1 MGSYGGLSQ
10 FPTQSVGNALLLIIV
25 LVFSFFILI
34 IYMRLLTKAYTYI
47 GLPRGTA
54 SMITILSLLLSPLFI
69 PIAIINGKL
78 LGVSIGGCI
87 IPLAVSIYL
96 MKKRLFSL
104 GLWLPLFVISA
115 FISYLVS
122 FPTTT
127 GIVSPFPLFLIPP
140 FITALFA
147 YFSSLSTRENAAAL
161 SYSAQVFGALVG
173 GDILHLPALLS
184 MHLPPHTYLVIG
196 GAGVFDMI
204 YLSGLIAVGIEIGMS
219 RAHITRKKH
228 MALSPEQMWFIEY
241 ERDLER
247 RLLGQKLKSPEEYK
261 QKTGRYR

>member
-1 MGSYGGLSQ
+1 MM
-10 FPTQSVGNALLLIIV
+10 IIAV
-25 LVFSFFILI
+25 LVFSFFLLI
-34 IYMRLLTKAYTYI
+34 IYLRLLTKAYTYI
-47 GLPRGTA
+47 GLPKGTA
-54 SMITILSLLLSPLFI
+54 STITILSLLLSPVFI
-69 PIAIINGKL
+69 PLVEINGKML
-78 LGVSIGGCI
+78 AVSVGGCVIPI
-87 IPLAVSIYL
+87 IVSIYL

-122 FPTTT
+122 YPTKS

-140 FITALFA
+140 FVTAIFA
-147 YFSSLSTRENAAAL
+147 YISSLTTRENAASL
-161 SYSAQVFGALVG
+161 SYSAQVFGALLG

-184 MHLPPHTYLVIG
+184 MHLPAHTYLVIG

-219 RAHITRKKH
+219 RAHLTRRKHIT
-228 MALSPEQMWFIEY
+228 LSPEQMWFIEY

-247 RLLGQKLKSPEEYK
+247 RLLGEKLKSPKEYK
-261 QKTGRYR
+261 QKTGRYRRAYSYSKRL